1 MATAIE
7 RFASIAKMVG
17 CPKDQVEN
25 FLSAGYVPQPKQLEF
40 HAAARQCDIAGGCD
54 QVGFGGARGPG
65 KSHATFA
72 QVALDDCRRFDGL
85 KALYLRKVGKQ
96 AREQFG
102 DLARKVLSNV
112 PYEYKQSAGVL
123 EIWNDSRIFVG
134 HFKDEKDIDN
144 YLGIEYDV
152 IAIEEATTLSQSK
165 YKALRD
171 SNRSSK
177 PGWRPRV
184 YATTNPGGIGHA
196 WFKQRFVTPWQRG
209 EELYTRFVPA
219 TVDDNVFNDEGY
231 RRRLEEN
238 VGWKLRA
245 YRFGDWDIAAGQFFT
260 PFRTDMHVIKPFDWP
275 SSWQHWCALDYGFTH
290 PTVCY
295 LVAQDGD
302 GNIYTIDEH
311 RLSKALVPQHAKAIT
326 AMLARNRV
334 NLHSLSTFVA
344 GADVFARRGVSS
356 ATIADQYAEHGII
369 LSPANDD
376 RINGAGEVLQL
387 LGDESQGIP
396 AKLFIF
402 DRCTALIECLPAME
416 HDPNR
421 PEDVLKVDVDEDG
434 NGGDDCFVAGTL
446 ILTRH
451 GKLPIE
457 SVRPGD
463 EVLTRAGW
471 KPVISAWKAHRS
483 STVLKAFFSDGSEI
497 VGTPN
502 HPFWVADHGWVYFDS
517 LRYGDIMVT
526 ERSNQ
531 FYRQSGAEVWQNQNV
546 SNLMGLS
553 SAAIQTLPI
562 SLIAATT
569 RLMRQIGDEVSRH
582 FIRRYGRRIMG
593 LSPRDIIS
601 IIETT
606 IRLTMALKTW
616 NACTHTATMST
627 MPITPESLSGC
638 VNILR
643 ILDYSLPL
651 GTRPTLGSN
660 GIGSM
665 VKTYLEID
673 QELRNVVSSAAI
685 PMFAEIQM
693 SLTHDSAQIDASQHG
708 DELAGLIKSNGPVPC
723 AASHSPLIDSAN
735 RRTVV
740 ESVHPSQL
748 YASETQRLS
757 KGQNDTVRVVDVV
770 DFGRSDS
777 YALHIADQHEYY
789 ANSLLVRNCYDAAR
803 YAIMAA
809 KKQSAG
815 TWGTK
820 RKR

>member
-1 MATAIE
+1 MSVIASEVAIKL
-7 RFASIAKMVG
+7 A
-17 CPKDQVEN
+17 
-25 FLSAGYVPQPKQLEF
+25 
-40 HAAARQCDIAGGCD
+40 
-54 QVGFGGARGPG
+54 FGGARGPG

-72 QVALDDCRRFDGL
+72 QVALDDCRRYDGL

-102 DLARKVLSNV
+102 DLARKVLNNV
-112 PYEYKQSAGVL
+112 KYEYKQSAGVL

-177 PGWRPRV
+177 AGWRPRV

-196 WFKQRFVTPWQRG
+196 WFRQRFVTPWQRG
-209 EELYTRFVPA
+209 DEIYTRFVPA

-260 PFRTDMHVIKPFDWP
+260 PFRTDKHVIKSFDWP
-275 SSWQHWCALDYGFTH
+275 NSWRHWCALDYGFTH

-302 GNIYTIDEH
+302 GNIYVIDEH

-326 AMLARNRV
+326 AMLERNRV
-334 NLHSLSTFVA
+334 ELRSLSTFVA

-387 LGDESQGIP
+387 LGDESQGVP
-396 AKLFIF
+396 TKLFIF

-434 NGGDDCFVAGTL
+434 NGGDDC
-446 ILTRH
+446 
-451 GKLPIE
+451 
-457 SVRPGD
+457 
-463 EVLTRAGW
+463 
-471 KPVISAWKAHRS
+471 
-483 STVLKAFFSDGSEI
+483 
-497 VGTPN
+497 
-502 HPFWVADHGWVYFDS
+502 YDS
-517 LRYGDIMVT
+517 L
-526 ERSNQ
+526 
-531 FYRQSGAEVWQNQNV
+531 
-546 SNLMGLS
+546 
-553 SAAIQTLPI
+553 
-562 SLIAATT
+562 
-569 RLMRQIGDEVSRH
+569 
-582 FIRRYGRRIMG
+582 
-593 LSPRDIIS
+593 
-601 IIETT
+601 
-606 IRLTMALKTW
+606 
-616 NACTHTATMST
+616 
-627 MPITPESLSGC
+627 
-638 VNILR
+638 
-643 ILDYSLPL
+643 
-651 GTRPTLGSN
+651 
-660 GIGSM
+660 
-665 VKTYLEID
+665 
-673 QELRNVVSSAAI
+673 
-685 PMFAEIQM
+685 
-693 SLTHDSAQIDASQHG
+693 
-708 DELAGLIKSNGPVPC
+708 
-723 AASHSPLIDSAN
+723 
-735 RRTVV
+735 
-740 ESVHPSQL
+740 
-748 YASETQRLS
+748 
-757 KGQNDTVRVVDVV
+757 
-770 DFGRSDS
+770 
-777 YALHIADQHEYY
+777 
-789 ANSLLVRNCYDAAR
+789 R

-809 KKQSAG
+809 KKQTAG
-815 TWGTK
+815 TWGSK